1 MGTQSNIGGYKG
13 NIMRI
18 DPNKSKNYE
27 ILDQIKY
34 HEKMRD
40 WYSGNARGKKAQQ
53 KEINR
58 LLKILG
64 NRKCCTS

>member
-1 MGTQSNIGGYKG
+1 
-13 NIMRI
+13 MRI
-18 DPNKSKNYE
+18 DPNKSKDYE

-40 WYSGNARGKKAQQ
+40 FYSGNARSKKAQQ

-58 LLKILG
+58 LLKIL
-64 NRKCCTS
+64 RTRTWLKKKQKLHLLTLKH

>member
-1 MGTQSNIGGYKG
+1 
-13 NIMRI
+13 MRI
-18 DPNKSKNYE
+18 DPNKSKDYE

-40 WYSGNARGKKAQQ
+40 WYSGDASSKKRQQ

-58 LLKILG
+58 LLKILR
-64 NRKCCTS
+64 NRS

>member
-1 MGTQSNIGGYKG
+1 
-13 NIMRI
+13 MRI
-18 DPNKSKNYE
+18 DPNKSKDYE

-40 WYSGNARGKKAQQ
+40 WYSGNARGKKEQQ

-58 LLKILG
+58 LLKILR
-64 NRKCCTS
+64 NRKC

>member
-1 MGTQSNIGGYKG
+1 
-13 NIMRI
+13 MRI
-18 DPNKSKNYE
+18 DPNKSKDYE

-40 WYSGNARGKKAQQ
+40 FYSGNARSKKEQQ

-58 LLKILG
+58 LLKIL
-64 NRKCCTS
+64 RDEEKKE

>member
-1 MGTQSNIGGYKG
+1 
-13 NIMRI
+13 MRI
-18 DPNKSKNYE
+18 DPNKSKDYE

-40 WYSGNARGKKAQQ
+40 WYSGDASSKKRQQ

-58 LLKILG
+58 LLKILR
-64 NRKCCTS
+64 NRSWLKKKQKLHLLTLKH

>member
-1 MGTQSNIGGYKG
+1 
-13 NIMRI
+13 MRI
-18 DPNKSKNYE
+18 DPNKSKDYE

-40 WYSGNARGKKAQQ
+40 FYSGNARSKKAQQ

-58 LLKILG
+58 LLKIL
-64 NRKCCTS
+64 RTRT